1 MSRAHRNRD
10 QHRKRQ
16 SMMKV
21 AIEKSGGNGMNF
33 MPRFKPIKV
42 NQLTNEYALGA
53 LECLDAQLQCARTD
67 SKRQKLMVR
76 INKYKNK
83 LGLK

>member
-53 LECLDAQLQCARTD
+53 LECLDAQLQCARTENK
-67 SKRQKLMVR
+67 KRKLLSR
-76 INKYKNK
+76 IQKYKTK